1 MAKKNTSVAVV
12 EANRQTFADLSFTE
26 QDATAAQELG
36 IAVSGGLQDRIS
48 RAVSSYNMAAR
59 LAVETGY
66 LLLSIKNEL
75 AHGEFETGMEDLG
88 LSPRRARELM
98 TMAKFTTMLPASQR
112 TELLALP
119 KTKMLALASADAE
132 VVSQLLE
139 DGDVSD
145 IDDLSVRGLRQRI
158 RELEAQRVNLSVE
171 RDTVASERDGLAK
184 QLKRQRAQ
192 RDDDGGVPVVVA
204 DLRAEA
210 SALVKRVEMC
220 FSSLQPVGVELANL
234 AGNGDALE
242 WVNPTGR
249 MVVSGMVALRLQLDG
264 LIERYMEAFHVDV
277 KALTDMPDPLAFLDQ
292 SEIAQVASEWAQ
304 LTALHKHEEVLR
316 AYERDQKKP
325 RGKGRPQSAPV
336 APEVK

>member
-1 MAKKNTSVAVV
+1 MPKKSEVIVANPRTVRGF
-12 EANRQTFADLSFTE
+12 EFTE
-26 QDATAAQELG
+26 GDSIAAVGLG
-36 IAVSGGLQDRIS
+36 IVLGGSVSDRVS
-48 RAVSSYNMAAR
+48 RAAVACNMAAR
-59 LAVETGY
+59 LAVEAGY
-66 LLLSIKNEL
+66 LLLSVKAEMP
-75 AHGEFETGMEDLG
+75 HGEFEDGMEALG
-88 LSPRRARELM
+88 LTSQRASELM
-98 TMAKFTTMLPASQR
+98 RMAKFATMLPESQR
-112 TELLALP
+112 NEMLMLP
-119 KTKMLALASADAE
+119 KSKVLVFASADPE
-132 VVSQLLE
+132 VIEDVLE
-139 DGDVSD
+139 GGDFA
-145 IDDLSVRGLRQRI
+145 DLADMNTRALRLRI

-304 LTALHKHEEVLR
+304 LTALHKHEEALR